1 MKITEIVVSR
11 SVNIKTRDYEG
22 TQPFVS
28 MKAEIHHEKG
38 LPSESPAEVYRELS
52 KAVNN
57 AILHQAM
64 ESHQA
69 RGKKVTREEIA
80 KRHGIPLK

>member
-28 MKAEIHHEKG
+28 MKAEVDDLSG
-38 LPSESPAEVYRELS
+38 ESPVEVYKYLAR
-52 KAVNN
+52 AVNSAVLN
-57 AILHQAM
+57 QAV
-64 ESHQA
+64 EAHKA
-69 RGKKVTREEIA
+69 RGKKVTREEA
-80 KRHGIPLK
+80 SKRHGIPLK

>member
-28 MKAEIHHEKG
+28 MKADVEKG
-38 LPSESPAEVYRELS
+38 DTVSGVYRHLV
-52 KAVNN
+52 KTVNS

-64 ESHQA
+64 QTHQA
-69 RGKKVTREEIA
+69 RGKKVTREEVA